1 MPVPQLADALAV
13 TGIDTELR
21 HSIERQRIYTL
32 GRLTVQMC
40 SLGTHHPDMHI
51 QQS

>member
-1 MPVPQLADALAV
+1 MPMPQLADALAV
-13 TGIDTELR
+13 TGIDIELR
-21 HSIERQRIYTL
+21 HSVERQHAYTL

-40 SLGTHHPDMHI
+40 SLGMHHPDMHI